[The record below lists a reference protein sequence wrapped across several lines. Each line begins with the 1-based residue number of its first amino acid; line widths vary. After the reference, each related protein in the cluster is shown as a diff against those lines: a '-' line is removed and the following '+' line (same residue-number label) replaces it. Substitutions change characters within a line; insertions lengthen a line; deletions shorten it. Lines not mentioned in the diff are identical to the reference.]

1 MQREG
6 LLALQNSLTAL
17 SSLHTLDI
25 RNNGLNVQVIEDLVK
40 QLRCGH
46 VQRYISIEETWITAE
61 AAVNLVSCCLNLNH
75 NIHTIRVNHTTVH
88 ITLENPT
95 NLTTSGGSADM
106 ASSLST
112 VTISLVD
119 CAVQGHHL
127 VSLQTVLQRCP
138 LLQDLD
144 LPHNSIGRVGAELLC
159 SVLPSLVSMR
169 KLCSSGHVISGRGA
183 VVLTRTL
190 QNLPNIRTINL
201 SLCSGWTAE
210 GALDLVKGL
219 GQCLSLEGI
228 SLDSAQLDQESTVSL
243 AQGL

>member
-1 MQREG
+1 
-6 LLALQNSLTAL
+6 
-17 SSLHTLDI
+17 
-25 RNNGLNVQVIEDLVK
+25 
-40 QLRCGH
+40 
-46 VQRYISIEETWITAE
+46 
-61 AAVNLVSCCLNLNH
+61 
-75 NIHTIRVNHTTVH
+75 
-88 ITLENPT
+88 
-95 NLTTSGGSADM
+95 M

-119 CAVQGHHL
+119 GAVQGHHL

-138 LLQDLD
+138 LRQDLD

-159 SVLPSLVSMR
+159 SVLPSLVSLS
-169 KLCSSGHVISGRGA
+169 KLCLESKETSEDLVLLLAKGLLQAKSIESLNSSGHVISGRGA